1 MDIEEKAE
9 VSNDTLLKRLK
20 RVEGQ
25 IRGIQKMIAEDRDCV
40 SIVMQLAA
48 VRSGIEGVGAL
59 VLNNCMMSCFYKGPD
74 AKTNIDSLA
83 RAVAIWGRVR
93 GGDLGPELERGAK

>member
-1 MDIEEKAE
+1 MENEEKTE
-9 VSNDTLLKRLK
+9 VSKDMLLRRLK

-25 IRGIQKMIAEDRDCV
+25 LRGIQKMIAEDRDCV

-59 VLNNCMMSCFYKGPD
+59 VLNNCMKLCFYKGPD
-74 AKTNIDSLA
+74 AATDVDTLA
-83 RAVAIWGRVR
+83 KAVAIWGRVR
-93 GGDLGPELERGAK
+93 GGDSK